1 KYETYED
8 EVDRMLGNVL
18 LNYKPLSW
26 LSLNYRVGTDFYS
39 DVRLE
44 IAPGPKDAFDEFP
57 LNSEG
62 YIVDTRINSRI
73 INSNFYAQVNKDI
86 SEKLSATLRVGHELM
101 QEDRNSTEL
110 TGNAFVIPQF
120 FHMSNT

>member
-1 KYETYED
+1 
-8 EVDRMLGNVL
+8 
-18 LNYKPLSW
+18 
-26 LSLNYRVGTDFYS
+26 
-39 DVRLE
+39 LE

-120 FHMSNT
+120 FHMSNTRELANIQRNYQRRLIGAYGDLSLNYGDFLYLNFTGR